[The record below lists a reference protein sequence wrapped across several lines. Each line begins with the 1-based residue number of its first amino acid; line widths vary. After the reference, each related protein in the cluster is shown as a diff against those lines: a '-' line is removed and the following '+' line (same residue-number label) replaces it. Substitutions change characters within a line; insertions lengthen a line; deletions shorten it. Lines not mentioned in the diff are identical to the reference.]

1 MVSLDTENEYSPTY
15 EVKENEVKEKL
26 RKESFKKQNDFET
39 ESDNKNTINKE
50 DISERVIDD
59 ANKYFLVKILSPEI
73 TNNELK
79 KREHKDKLIKI
90 VQLFLIFQFII
101 LLGLLFSVIIMIF
114 VFHGLNN
121 DLDLSYIETII
132 KFISLY
138 ITSVVVE
145 LIAMLKYI
153 VSNVFDT
160 SITGLVGLYKDVTNK
175 ETRELTDNQSY

>member
-79 KREHKDKLIKI
+79 KR
-90 VQLFLIFQFII
+90 
-101 LLGLLFSVIIMIF
+101 
-114 VFHGLNN
+114 
-121 DLDLSYIETII
+121 
-132 KFISLY
+132 
-138 ITSVVVE
+138 
-145 LIAMLKYI
+145 
-153 VSNVFDT
+153 
-160 SITGLVGLYKDVTNK
+160 
-175 ETRELTDNQSY
+175 